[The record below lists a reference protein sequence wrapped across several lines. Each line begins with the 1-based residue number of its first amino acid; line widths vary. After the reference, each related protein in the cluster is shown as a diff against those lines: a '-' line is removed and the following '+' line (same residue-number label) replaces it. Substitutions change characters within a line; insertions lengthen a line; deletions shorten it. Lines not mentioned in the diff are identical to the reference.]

1 MFFYAGH
8 GLQVDGKNWLVPV
21 DAKLESKRDL
31 ERRAFKLDTVMDDMP
46 GRHNLVFLDAC
57 RNNPLAVEL
66 ARSMRAAE
74 LAQSMGL
81 SRAVDAATRGLARV
95 DKGSGR
101 FIGYATQIDN
111 VAEDGKGDHS
121 PFTAAL
127 LEHIDTPLSVPDMFG
142 KVVES
147 VYDATGG
154 RQVPWQA
161 SSLRGDP
168 IRLASAAAPIPTP
181 GGTGTAGGG
190 TATTPPL
197 PPSGAAARAY
207 EAAERVGTVAAY
219 RAVKRRFPGTFEAEL
234 AQAQIA
240 KLEGAKEPLVVAWIL
255 VTFMCACAPY

>member
-1 MFFYAGH
+1 M
-8 GLQVDGKNWLVPV
+8 
-21 DAKLESKRDL
+21 
-31 ERRAFKLDTVMDDMP
+31 
-46 GRHNLVFLDAC
+46 FLDAC

-127 LEHIDTPLSVPDMFG
+127 LEHIDTPGLSVPDMFG

-181 GGTGTAGGG
+181 GDMGTATAGG
-190 TATTPPL
+190 AS
-197 PPSGAAARAY
+197 PPSGDAARAY
-207 EAAERVGTVAAY
+207 EAAERLNTVAAY
-219 RAVKRRFPGTFEAEL
+219 RAFIRRFPGSFEAEL
-234 AQAQIA
+234 AQGHVD
-240 KLEGAKEPLVVAWIL
+240 KLEGAKEPLVVAGGDPDDAVPPVPSPKEVQERLRLSLEQKRL
-255 VTFMCACAPY
+255 V